1 MADICLICGAS
12 RSRTVWHRGAAK
24 IERCLG
30 CGLLFT
36 TERPVEN
43 ELMALYDGDLL
54 IKSHFE
60 PAAPIAIPVPEWK
73 QEEHLQL
80 LDGVARLG
88 VRNGPL
94 LDVGCFSGMFLANAK
109 KRGFTVV
116 GVEPNREAFLRL
128 QNELQM
134 NVVHG
139 SLSSAR
145 FPIDSFSVVA
155 FLDVIEHVTDP
166 VSELQE
172 AFRILRRGGVLV
184 LSTPNVAGI
193 SQRII
198 QAKRR
203 LFRQDWC
210 PIDDVPWHLW
220 GFTRSTLSRCV
231 EKASFKVRRIMWLKP
246 SLLTTNLGAGSSL
259 AKRLGLRMLGEVSRP
274 PHMSDRIALFAQK

>member
-1 MADICLICGAS
+1 
-12 RSRTVWHRGAAK
+12 
-24 IERCLG
+24 
-30 CGLLFT
+30 
-36 TERPVEN
+36 
-43 ELMALYDGDLL
+43 MALYDGNDLM
-54 IKSHFE
+54 KPCFDPVAST
-60 PAAPIAIPVPEWK
+60 AIPVPEWK
-73 QEEHLQL
+73 QEEHSLL

-88 VRNGPL
+88 IRGGSL

-109 KRGFTVV
+109 KRGFTVF

-128 QNELQM
+128 VNELQI

-145 FPIDSFSVVA
+145 FSTDSFSVVS
-155 FLDVIEHVTDP
+155 FLDVIEHLPDP
-166 VSELQE
+166 INELE
-172 AFRILRRGGVLV
+172 ESFRVLRPNGVLV

-198 QAKRR
+198 QAKRQ

-220 GFTRSTLSRCV
+220 GFTKKTLSRCV
-231 EKASFKVRRIMWLKP
+231 EKASFKVRGILWLKP
-246 SLLTTNLGAGSSL
+246 SQLTTNLGAGSSL

-274 PHMSDRIALFAQK
+274 PHLSDRIALYAQK